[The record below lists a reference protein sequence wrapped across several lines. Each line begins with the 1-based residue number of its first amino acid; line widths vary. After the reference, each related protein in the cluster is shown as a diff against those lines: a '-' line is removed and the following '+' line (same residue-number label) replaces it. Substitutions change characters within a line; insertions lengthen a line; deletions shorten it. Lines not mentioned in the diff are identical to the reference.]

1 MQGIQYIVDDKGE
14 QKAVVIDL
22 SIRGDLW
29 EDFYDLIV
37 SKSRERETVVSWEEL
52 KKEIGEWERHRV
64 RLQEKMQRIEK
75 RKQPLFENLGVLA
88 DQNRIDHESLF
99 LFYSQIDRNIKR
111 SEEIKK
117 QLQELD

>member
-14 QKAVVIDL
+14 QKVVVIDL

-52 KKEIGEWERHRV
+52 KKEI
-64 RLQEKMQRIEK
+64 
-75 RKQPLFENLGVLA
+75 
-88 DQNRIDHESLF
+88 
-99 LFYSQIDRNIKR
+99 
-111 SEEIKK
+111 
-117 QLQELD
+117 